1 MNVSP
6 DVLAE
11 SRRII
16 VGVFKCVLT
25 IGLILAIAAGLL
37 AGVAYVV
44 TVYTFYACPV
54 SGGRGS
60 PTPRS
65 PDPQ

>member
-11 SRRII
+11 SRRVI
-16 VGVFKCVLT
+16 VGVLKCVLT
-25 IGLILAIAAGLL
+25 VGLILAIAAGLL

-44 TVYTFYACPV
+44 TVYTF
-54 SGGRGS
+54 
-60 PTPRS
+60 
-65 PDPQ
+65 